1 MQYKRN
7 LLLQLFHTASGQ
19 VKNKIHMEKKLGDN
33 DSPNRKDKSKA
44 SQKGVHKKSENL
56 EDEIN

>member
-1 MQYKRN
+1 M
-7 LLLQLFHTASGQ
+7 QLFHTASGQ

>member
-1 MQYKRN
+1 
-7 LLLQLFHTASGQ
+7 
-19 VKNKIHMEKKLGDN
+19 MEKKLGDN

-56 EDEIN
+56 EDEINQGSSNGIKISRN